1 MKGNAAFTKQCCK
14 CRPCSGRKDVTVR
27 NVDIGYNCIFYV
39 AGEWNGITIPGPYPV
54 NRVGNAK
61 KVYYRF
67 TCQAIDEG
75 G

>member
-1 MKGNAAFTKQCCK
+1 MVEWVSYIHLVQGSN
-14 CRPCSGRKDVTVR
+14 PCAP
-27 NVDIGYNCIFYV
+27 I